1 MTGFQTT
8 SLLCSTLFIIIHSV
22 IELFLRFYI
31 FLVLHNVMRKFS
43 STPLLQASE
52 KEIMKGWLTKVR
64 LINQINF
71 SPRVLHTQVYL
82 LAEWTSFKD
91 INIHARL

>member
-8 SLLCSTLFIIIHSV
+8 SLLCSMLFIIIHSF
-22 IELFLRFYI
+22 IDLFLRFYI

-71 SPRVLHTQVYL
+71 SPRILHAQVYL

>member
-1 MTGFQTT
+1 
-8 SLLCSTLFIIIHSV
+8 
-22 IELFLRFYI
+22 
-31 FLVLHNVMRKFS
+31 MRKFS

-82 LAEWTSFKD
+82 LAEWTNFKD

>member
-1 MTGFQTT
+1 MTGLQTT
-8 SLLCSTLFIIIHSV
+8 SLLCSTLFIIIHSF

>member
-8 SLLCSTLFIIIHSV
+8 SLLCSMLFIIVHSF

-91 INIHARL
+91 INILARL

>member
-8 SLLCSTLFIIIHSV
+8 SLLCSMLFIIIHSF
-22 IELFLRFYI
+22 IDLFLRFYI

-71 SPRVLHTQVYL
+71 SLVLHTQVYL

-91 INIHARL
+91 IHARL